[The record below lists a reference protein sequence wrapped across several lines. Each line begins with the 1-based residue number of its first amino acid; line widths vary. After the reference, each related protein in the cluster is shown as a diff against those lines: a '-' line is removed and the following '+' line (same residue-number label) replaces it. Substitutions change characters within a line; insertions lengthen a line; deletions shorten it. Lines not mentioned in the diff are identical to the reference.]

1 MEVKINI
8 SLKQGVLDPQGR
20 AIENALNGLGYSEAS
35 NVRIGK
41 QITLEIEAEDAN
53 RAQQRAARMCETL
66 LANTGYRRLHNRGF
80 RPIMRVAILVF
91 PGSNC
96 DRDMMVAVEAITGRR
111 PPGLAQR
118 QPNRSC

>member
-20 AIENALNGLGYSEAS
+20 AVENALNGLGYSEAS

-53 RAQQRAARMCETL
+53 RAQQRAARMCE
-66 LANTGYRRLHNRGF
+66 ACSPIRLSK
-80 RPIMRVAILVF
+80 II
-91 PGSNC
+91 
-96 DRDMMVAVEAITGRR
+96 
-111 PPGLAQR
+111 Q
-118 QPNRSC
+118 

>member
-20 AIENALNGLGYSEAS
+20 AVENALNGLGYSEDS
-35 NVRIGK
+35 NGRIGK

-66 LANTGYRRLHNRGF
+66 LANTVIEDYTIEVSD
-80 RPIMRVAILVF
+80 P
-91 PGSNC
+91 S
-96 DRDMMVAVEAITGRR
+96 
-111 PPGLAQR
+111 
-118 QPNRSC
+118 

>member
-20 AIENALNGLGYSEAS
+20 AVENALNGLGYSEAS

-66 LANTGYRRLHNRGF
+66 LANTVIEDYTIEIAD
-80 RPIMRVAILVF
+80 P
-91 PGSNC
+91 S
-96 DRDMMVAVEAITGRR
+96 
-111 PPGLAQR
+111 
-118 QPNRSC
+118 

>member
-1 MEVKINI
+1 VSSLESKERLMEVKINI

-20 AIENALNGLGYSEAS
+20 AVENALNGLGYSEAS

-66 LANTGYRRLHNRGF
+66 LANTVIEDYTIEVSD
-80 RPIMRVAILVF
+80 P
-91 PGSNC
+91 S
-96 DRDMMVAVEAITGRR
+96 
-111 PPGLAQR
+111 
-118 QPNRSC
+118 

>member
-8 SLKQGVLDPQGR
+8 SLKQGVSDPQGR
-20 AIENALNGLGYSEAS
+20 AVENALNGLGYNEAS

-66 LANTGYRRLHNRGF
+66 LANTVIEDYTIEVSD
-80 RPIMRVAILVF
+80 P
-91 PGSNC
+91 S
-96 DRDMMVAVEAITGRR
+96 
-111 PPGLAQR
+111 
-118 QPNRSC
+118 

>member
-20 AIENALNGLGYSEAS
+20 AIENALNELGYSEAS

-41 QITLEIEAEDAN
+41 QITLEVEAEDAN

-66 LANTGYRRLHNRGF
+66 LANTVIEDYTIEVSD
-80 RPIMRVAILVF
+80 P
-91 PGSNC
+91 S
-96 DRDMMVAVEAITGRR
+96 
-111 PPGLAQR
+111 
-118 QPNRSC
+118 

>member
-20 AIENALNGLGYSEAS
+20 AVENALNGLGYSEAS

-41 QITLEIEAEDAN
+41 QITLEIEAEDSN

-66 LANTGYRRLHNRGF
+66 LANTIIEDYTIEVSD
-80 RPIMRVAILVF
+80 P
-91 PGSNC
+91 S
-96 DRDMMVAVEAITGRR
+96 
-111 PPGLAQR
+111 
-118 QPNRSC
+118 

>member
-20 AIENALNGLGYSEAS
+20 AVENALNGLGYSEAS

-41 QITLEIEAEDAN
+41 QITLEIEAEDSN

-66 LANTGYRRLHNRGF
+66 LANTVIEDYTIEVSV
-80 RPIMRVAILVF
+80 P
-91 PGSNC
+91 S
-96 DRDMMVAVEAITGRR
+96 
-111 PPGLAQR
+111 
-118 QPNRSC
+118 

>member
-20 AIENALNGLGYSEAS
+20 AIENALGGLGYSEAS

-53 RAQQRAARMCETL
+53 RAQQRAARMCETQ
-66 LANTGYRRLHNRGF
+66 LANTVIEDYTIEVTD
-80 RPIMRVAILVF
+80 P
-91 PGSNC
+91 S
-96 DRDMMVAVEAITGRR
+96 
-111 PPGLAQR
+111 
-118 QPNRSC
+118 